1 MSRRDVP
8 VSGMPHRPRSFRRY
22 WPSAGQ
28 GPLSPGLDPAGLD
41 LLPGDLASGDGPGQ
55 AGAVPVTSQ
64 PGAEAALEALLA
76 GARPVQADPAWQSV
90 ADVLAALTAPPQ
102 RAELTAGAS
111 VLAEFRARPRRRGR
125 LGGARPG
132 RRPVLTMLR
141 SAGPATA
148 VAASAAA
155 LGGLAAVAYAGDL
168 PAPAQQLA
176 HMTIGAPAKTAPQ
189 HDQPGSR
196 TRVAA
201 TTARGGDGHHHHRA
215 ARTAGAPGS
224 RPGTRDSAGW
234 RHATRHL
241 ARASQGPGGTQLPGD
256 PRRSGSPQPSDRPQP
271 SGIPQPSG
279 GSQPPNGSQPPSG
292 AQSSA
297 SPQPS
302 GGPTPTGGSQ
312 PGAKPSPSPQPDS
325 GPTTQPGAASRPA
338 VAAPP

>member
-111 VLAEFRARPRRRGR
+111 VLAEFRARPQRRGR

-141 SAGPATA
+141 STGPRPPR
-148 VAASAAA
+148 SP
-155 LGGLAAVAYAGDL
+155 
-168 PAPAQQLA
+168 PAP
-176 HMTIGAPAKTAPQ
+176 P
-189 HDQPGSR
+189 R
-196 TRVAA
+196 
-201 TTARGGDGHHHHRA
+201 
-215 ARTAGAPGS
+215 
-224 RPGTRDSAGW
+224 SAGW
-234 RHATRHL
+234 PPWPMRVTCPPPGPAAGPHDNRGARQNGAT
-241 ARASQGPGGTQLPGD
+241 A
-256 PRRSGSPQPSDRPQP
+256 
-271 SGIPQPSG
+271 
-279 GSQPPNGSQPPSG
+279 
-292 AQSSA
+292 
-297 SPQPS
+297 
-302 GGPTPTGGSQ
+302 
-312 PGAKPSPSPQPDS
+312 
-325 GPTTQPGAASRPA
+325 
-338 VAAPP
+338 